1 VLSVLNF
8 VLEPSF
14 CILIQ
19 AFGSINLPKPVYQ
32 PQQKIATAKN
42 FTVLLAVGKL
52 CILEPVAFEEYLEVL
67 EYCRFNTSGIV
78 CHDTGIFRDFK

>member
-1 VLSVLNF
+1 MRLL
-8 VLEPSF
+8 
-14 CILIQ
+14 
-19 AFGSINLPKPVYQ
+19 AQ
-32 PQQKIATAKN
+32 PQQKIAIAKN